1 MAKVQEELAKRK
13 REKGQNQGWFES
25 WFSTSPWLTTL
36 ISTLLEPLII
46 ILLLLTFGPCILSRL
61 VAFTQD
67 HFQQAQLFTMAVI
80 HRYEEM
86 H

>member
-13 REKGQNQGWFES
+13 REKGQNQGWFEPR
-25 WFSTSPWLTTL
+25 FSTSPWLTSL
-36 ISTLLEPLII
+36 ISTLLGPLII
-46 ILLLLTFGPCILSRL
+46 ILLFLTFAPVFCT
-61 VAFTQD
+61 FTQD
-67 HFQQAQLFTMAVI
+67 CFQQAQLFTMAVI